1 MTDMKRFFIF
11 AAGAAVGAAVALLL
25 APKSGEEMREELKDM
40 AQDATKRAQDAAKR
54 AHGYCE
60 QVKKDL
66 EEAAAA
72 VKKEA

>member
-40 AQDATKRAQDAAKR
+40 AQDATKRAQD
-54 AHGYCE
+54 YCA

-66 EEAAAA
+66 EAAEAAE
-72 VKKEA
+72 KEA

>member
-25 APKSGEEMREELKDM
+25 APKSGEEMREELKDL
-40 AQDATKRAQDAAKR
+40 AQDATKRAQD
-54 AHGYCE
+54 YCE

>member
-40 AQDATKRAQDAAKR
+40 AQDATKRAQD
-54 AHGYCE
+54 YCA

-66 EEAAAA
+66 DAA
-72 VKKEA
+72 VAAEKEA

>member
-25 APKSGEEMREELKDM
+25 APKSGEEMREELKDL
-40 AQDATKRAQDAAKR
+40 AQDATKRAQD
-54 AHGYCE
+54 YCV

-66 EEAAAA
+66 EAA
-72 VKKEA
+72 VAAEKEA

>member
-25 APKSGEEMREELKDM
+25 APKSGEEMREELKDL
-40 AQDATKRAQDAAKR
+40 AQDATKRAQD
-54 AHGYCE
+54 YCA

-66 EEAAAA
+66 EAAEAAE
-72 VKKEA
+72 KEA

>member
-1 MTDMKRFFIF
+1 MKRLFIF

-25 APKSGEEMREELKDM
+25 APKSGEELREDLKDL
-40 AQDATKRAQDAAKR
+40 AQDATKRAHD
-54 AHGYCE
+54 YCE

-66 EEAAAA
+66 DDAVAA

>member
-25 APKSGEEMREELKDM
+25 APKSGEEMREELKDL
-40 AQDATKRAQDAAKR
+40 AQDATKRAQD
-54 AHGYCE
+54 YCT

-66 EEAAAA
+66 EAA
-72 VKKEA
+72 VAAEKEA

>member
-25 APKSGEEMREELKDM
+25 APKSGEEMREELKDL
-40 AQDATKRAQDAAKR
+40 AQDATKRAQD
-54 AHGYCE
+54 YCA

-66 EEAAAA
+66 EAA
-72 VKKEA
+72 VAAEKEA

>member
-1 MTDMKRFFIF
+1 MTDMKKLFIF

-25 APKSGEEMREELKDM
+25 APKSGKEMREELKDL
-40 AQDATKRAQDAAKR
+40 AQDATKRAHD
-54 AHGYCE
+54 YCE

-66 EEAAAA
+66 EEAASA

>member
-1 MTDMKRFFIF
+1 MNHMKRFFIF

-40 AQDATKRAQDAAKR
+40 AQDATKRAHD
-54 AHGYCE
+54 YCE

>member
-1 MTDMKRFFIF
+1 M
-11 AAGAAVGAAVALLL
+11 LL

-54 AHGYCE
+54 AQCYCE

>member
-1 MTDMKRFFIF
+1 M
-11 AAGAAVGAAVALLL
+11 LL
-25 APKSGEEMREELKDM
+25 APKSGEEMRGELKDL
-40 AQDATKRAQDAAKR
+40 AQDATKRAHD
-54 AHGYCE
+54 YCE